1 MPTDYQPYLLSYQ
14 LAEPIEEEVVVEG
27 SVSLH
32 EGGNHVEVGGGV
44 VVREK
49 ANPDTPNTEYV
60 YLNRTTVDSTL
71 FKNKIDK
78 ILQIYRNGEID
89 DKWVFDTANSFG
101 EESAYIPIEL
111 FDPTATYEVTYIAQS
126 ISTNP
131 MDVNIQY
138 ETSAQSV
145 QNALVTDMADVK
157 TEQSILD
164 RQIYNLLLVAKAN
177 GWEV

>member
-32 EGGNHVEVGGGV
+32 EGGNHVEVGGGIV
-44 VVREK
+44 AREK
-49 ANPDTPNTEYV
+49 ANPDTPNTENV
-60 YLNRTTVDSTL
+60 YLNRTTVEGTL
-71 FKNKIDK
+71 FKNKTEK

-89 DKWVFDTANSFG
+89 DKWFFDTANSYG

-111 FDPTATYEVTYIAQS
+111 FDPTATYEVTYIAQN

-131 MDVNIQY
+131 IDVTATFAKNIRSSLNDVATKQADI
-138 ETSAQSV
+138 ETEV
-145 QNALVTDMADVK
+145 
-157 TEQSILD
+157 SIHD
-164 RQIYNLLLVAKAN
+164 RQIYEMLVRLTAL
-177 GWEV
+177 EE